1 MPKPTPRTVVK
12 PRRLFHSKARSG
24 YKRAPA
30 RRKRAY
36 YAPNRKRR
44 NVRRGNPIRET
55 KTRSG
60 EEVFEKFTSATSDVE
75 GIDHPNRTTGPHGG
89 RLTFWPTNSSPGI
102 GGIVRVIPLY
112 SLTHQQQGMDDDQ
125 MIGSSCFVKYMK
137 LKGRVTW
144 PSGSSMNL
152 GVPCDLHVIHGFIK
166 NSPNLNGRQ
175 SFRAINPQPENTFSA
190 LNMIQWTYDE
200 LQPYFDALSD
210 DLKFIPKRESNLHIL
225 GNRKILP
232 NLRQWTARQ
241 QTTDNTG
248 SDSSVGTIPDA
259 RFSCNWPMM
268 RKYHY
273 ETGVT
278 PTYNTNTNAG
288 NTRALQYIN
297 TAQWVPFCCLW
308 APQGGALLPT
318 VDGEPGNLP
327 TFQYND
333 QIWYTDP

>member
-1 MPKPTPRTVVK
+1 MPKGPLVRQRTNV
-12 PRRLFHSKARSG
+12 RSRM
-24 YKRAPA
+24 KKNPI
-30 RRKRAY
+30 RRKRVY
-36 YAPNRKRR
+36 YRKGKKRL

-60 EEVFEKFTSATSDVE
+60 EEVYDIFTTAIQGLE
-75 GIDHPNRTTGPHGG
+75 GIDAPNATTGAHGG
-89 RLTFWPTNSSPGI
+89 RLPFNPTAHTAGI

-112 SLTHQQQGMDDDQ
+112 SITHHQQGMTDDR

-144 PSGSSMNL
+144 PQGTSMNL
-152 GVPCDLHVIHGFIK
+152 TTSCDLRVIHGFIK

-190 LNMIQWTYDE
+190 LNVIQWTYDE
-200 LQPYFDALSD
+200 LQPYFDSLAD
-210 DLKFIPKRESNLHIL
+210 DLKFTPKRESNLHII
-225 GNRKILP
+225 GNRKIVP
-232 NLRQWTARQ
+232 SLRQWTARQ

-248 SDSSVGTIPDA
+248 SDSSVGTIPDT

-273 ETGVT
+273 EAGLS
-278 PTYNTNTNAG
+278 PTYNTNTNTP
-288 NTRALQYIN
+288 NRALQYIN
-297 TAQWVPFCCLW
+297 TAQWVPFCCLY
-308 APQGGALLPT
+308 APQGAGLLPT

-333 QIWYTDP
+333 QIWYQDS